1 MRREGPGSAPS
12 AVSPALPPWLRPSSR
27 AWDLALTGA
36 VALLVVGTAIN
47 VGGPYGRLLAGLLGA
62 IAVAPLLV
70 RRTRPYLA
78 LALILAAGVFLRA
91 NVALAVP
98 AVIVVYAIAASRTPR
113 AAASAAV
120 ALVAANLLHRLA
132 MSQPLRPGDAI
143 LPVLECGAAIA
154 FGLTAAS
161 RRATLDALRDRAER
175 LDRERELLAERAVTE
190 ERLRLARELHDA
202 VGHYV
207 SLMVVQAQALGTTAG
222 DDRVRR
228 STDGI
233 ADLGRQAMAELQR
246 TLQLLRGAAER
257 GPSPG
262 LDGLDRLLEPSRAAG
277 LHVDLAIEGTPVAL
291 APTLDLSA
299 YRIVQEALTNVR
311 RHAPAAHVT
320 VTVAYRSGELALT
333 IADDGAGARGDGA
346 GGHGIAG
353 MRERTALFGGTL
365 AAGPR
370 PGRGFE
376 VRAVLP
382 YRTASA

>member
-47 VGGPYGRLLAGLLGA
+47 VGGPYGRVPAGLLGA

-120 ALVAANLLHRLA
+120 ALVAANLLHRLV
-132 MSQPLRPGDAI
+132 MNQPLRPGDAI

-311 RHAPAAHVT
+311 RHAPAARVT

>member
-1 MRREGPGSAPS
+1 
-12 AVSPALPPWLRPSSR
+12 LRPSSR
-27 AWDLALTGA
+27 AWELALTGA

-47 VGGPYGRLLAGLLGA
+47 VGGPYGRVPAGLLGA

-120 ALVAANLLHRLA
+120 ALVAANLLHRLV

-365 AAGPR
+365 TAGPR